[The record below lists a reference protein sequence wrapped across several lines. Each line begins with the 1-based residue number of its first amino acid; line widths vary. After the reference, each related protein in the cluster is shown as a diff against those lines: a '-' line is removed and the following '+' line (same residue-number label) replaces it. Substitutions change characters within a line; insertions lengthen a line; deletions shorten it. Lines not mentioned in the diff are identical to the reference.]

1 MEALKHKQYKAIVIG
16 ASAGGLKAFFRI
28 LPKLPENFPLP
39 ILIAQHL
46 HQESDSLLVELLSQK
61 VNLKVKE
68 AVAHEPILP
77 GTIYI
82 APPGYHLLIEP
93 DYTTALS
100 VDEVVNYSRPS
111 IDVLFESAA
120 SVYKDHLIGILLTGA
135 NNDGAQGLKAIADY
149 KGLVIVQDPSSAEV
163 ATMPA
168 AGIKSTQT
176 KNILSLEMI
185 SDLLEVFKT

>member
-1 MEALKHKQYKAIVIG
+1 METLKHKQYKAIVIG

-28 LPKLPENFPLP
+28 LPKLPKDFPLP

-46 HQESDSLLVELLSQK
+46 HQESDSLLVELLSPK
-61 VNLKVKE
+61 VKLKVKE
-68 AVAHEPILP
+68 AVAHEPISP

-82 APPGYHLLIEP
+82 APPGYHLLVEP

-100 VDEVVNYSRPS
+100 VDEAVNYSRPS

-168 AGIKSTQT
+168 AGIQSTQT

-185 SDLLEVFKT
+185 SDLLEVF

>member
-1 MEALKHKQYKAIVIG
+1 MEALKYKQYKAIVIG
-16 ASAGGLKAFFRI
+16 ASAGGLKAFLII
-28 LPKLPENFPLP
+28 LPKLPANFPLP

-61 VNLKVKE
+61 VTMKVKE
-68 AVAHEPILP
+68 AEAHEVITP

-82 APPGYHLLIEP
+82 APPGYHLLVEP
-93 DYTTALS
+93 DYTMALS
-100 VDEVVNYSRPS
+100 VDELVNYSRPS

-120 SVYKDHLIGILLTGA
+120 SAYGNSLIGILLTGA
-135 NNDGAQGLKAIADY
+135 NEDGAKGLKAIADH
-149 KGLVIVQDPSSAEV
+149 KGFVIVQDPSTAEV

-168 AGIKSTQT
+168 AGIRTTKT

-185 SDLLEVFKT
+185 ADILEVF